1 MGLIMTDQYTPR
13 PRGRPPIQ
21 RADEPAPGDPVA
33 PSRRRRRANVG
44 QAALKLSAPSREGYH
59 RRWVNDDGPRLANA
73 KELAYDFVHE
83 EGIKSDTPGSRIS
96 RRVGTKAN
104 GEPLLAYLME
114 TPDELYAEGV
124 AEMEAYTRQIDEAIR
139 SGRDSTG
146 SADLAPSEAGTYGH
160 GSIQVE
166 R

>member
-1 MGLIMTDQYTPR
+1 MKLG
-13 PRGRPPIQ
+13 
-21 RADEPAPGDPVA
+21 APLRKGF
-33 PSRRRRRANVG
+33 
-44 QAALKLSAPSREGYH
+44 H
-59 RRWVNDDGPRLANA
+59 RRWVNDDAGRLANA
-73 KELAYDFVHE
+73 QELAYDFVQE
-83 EGIKSDTPGSRIS
+83 EGIKTDVPGSRIS

-114 TPDELYAEGV
+114 TPDELYAQGV
-124 AEMEAYTRQIDEAIR
+124 AELEAHTRQVDEAIQ

-146 SADLAPSEAGTYGH
+146 DADLAQKGATYGH